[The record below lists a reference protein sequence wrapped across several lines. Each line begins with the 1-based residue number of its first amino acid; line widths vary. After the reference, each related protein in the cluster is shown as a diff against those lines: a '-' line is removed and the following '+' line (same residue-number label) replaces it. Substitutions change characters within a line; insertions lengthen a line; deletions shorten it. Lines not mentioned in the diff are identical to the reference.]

1 MWVESFSSLSG
12 SSTVD
17 CFPVFPRAFSP
28 GVVVAPSHEF
38 RLHRSG
44 CLVLLAPR
52 SLTPPSR
59 STPFARFAT
68 FWRLCVASWGPP
80 LFPHPLRHFL
90 ARA

>member
-1 MWVESFSSLSG
+1 MWVGSFSSLSG

-28 GVVVAPSHEF
+28 GVVMGFDFAD
-38 RLHRSG
+38 
-44 CLVLLAPR
+44 LVVWLLLAPR

-59 STPFARFAT
+59 STPFARFVT
-68 FWRLCVASWGPP
+68 FWHLCDASWGPP
-80 LFPHPLRHFL
+80 LFPHPLRLFL